1 MQEKERRNIVGKRNF
16 SSALIQ
22 VVRCAEQDVIMAS
35 GGDEVN
41 DVLLDDIFAPLTVI

>member
-1 MQEKERRNIVGKRNF
+1 MQEKEKNIVGKRNF

-35 GGDEVN
+35 GENEVN
-41 DVLLDDIFAPLTVI
+41 DVLLDDIFAPLIVI